1 MVRWNKAYIKGTHQ
15 IVGIDDG
22 LSEKL
27 EYECMACGSAM
38 IAKRGTKRI
47 HHFAH
52 KEKTVKCDPESY
64 YHKKGKEIFKEV
76 YDNSS
81 IFIISPSSNNIDL
94 KKEYGEC
101 KMEIREKG
109 QILKNNEDLSI
120 KHLKDENKDILVEIF
135 YSHQVDKNKIDKSNR
150 IIEIRIPIN
159 FSQDEDIDS
168 NDVESRIMK
177 ICTPPLHENDFIR
190 FYNFDQ
196 NVIYHE
202 VQSSNITH
210 SVYSD
215 EDCLGTDNGRKYQPK
230 FRNYTISHQTG
241 QNNKQSDKNDA
252 VGNINIEFSIDKQN
266 INEKLLQPR
275 MEAIRPT
282 IYFDVDCLIKN
293 KYPNIR
299 HQPAVLPN
307 NKNII
312 DIIIT
317 DNGKEFWLGIDYRK
331 REIFEGDLDRK
342 IPEKWKEA
350 VREYIRNLK
359 QVNK

>member
-15 IVGIDDG
+15 IIGIDDEF
-22 LSEKL
+22 SDNL
-27 EYECMACGSAM
+27 EYECMACGSVM
-38 IAKRGTKRI
+38 IARRGSKRI

-76 YDNSS
+76 YDNSL
-81 IFIISPSSNNIDL
+81 IFIISPSSNMIDL

-120 KHLKDENKDILVEIF
+120 KHLTDENKDISVEIF

-168 NDVESRIMK
+168 NVVESRIK
-177 ICTPPLHENDFIR
+177 EICTPPLYENEYIR
-190 FYNFDQ
+190 FYNFDT
-196 NVIYHE
+196 NVIYQE

-210 SVYSD
+210 SVYSN
-215 EDCLGTDNGRKYQPK
+215 EDCLGTDNGSKYAPK
-230 FRNYTISHQTG
+230 FRKYTSYQTEE
-241 QNNKQSDKNDA
+241 NNKQSENNDD
-252 VGNINIEFSIDKQN
+252 VGNEDIEFSINKQI

-275 MEAIRPT
+275 METIRST
-282 IYFDVDCLIKN
+282 IYFEVDCLIKS

-299 HQPAVLPN
+299 HQPAVLPSL
-307 NKNII
+307 KNII
-312 DIIIT
+312 DIILT

-342 IPEKWKEA
+342 IPEKWKDA
-350 VREYIRNLK
+350 VREYICNLK